1 LRGVLKVCAS
11 VALAGCS
18 GFRGLPADGGDASPA
33 PIACPEGQSGAH
45 RGVIASTRQLQ
56 AVDYATRATLDF
68 HLKSATVDR
77 QGRVLMA
84 GGIRGCLE
92 AGRFAAGVLRL
103 TSNLEVDPT
112 FGGTG
117 RACIAPTVAGITD
130 GTAYAV
136 TVDESDRVVIAGLT
150 NNAQGATRGLLA
162 RWTSN
167 GRLDPT
173 FGTNG
178 IVDYR
183 PGLNAMSPGFSVVF
197 QSVLVDRGRILAAG
211 STTQPFT
218 RGAAG
223 LLARFTEDGS
233 VDADFHGGAIYS
245 DATMAGFYG
254 LAASRGG
261 YLVAGSTNVGTRVRV
276 LRLDERGALDPAFA
290 VGGAL
295 EHPRGRDVN
304 VRSLGVDGAGRIYVG
319 GGRSAEYSDVSST
332 AVVVRLSP
340 EGAPDLAY
348 GDRGEAVLSEL
359 VWGFAYVFDRA
370 MMVRCDGTVFV
381 AANRGARG
389 AVGALD
395 PSGRRTLEFG
405 LEGAVGLPAPF
416 ELANCGAG
424 HLWPAAT
431 TGSNGVLGG
440 CSSNQHQTFLELR
453 P

>member
-1 LRGVLKVCAS
+1 
-11 VALAGCS
+11 
-18 GFRGLPADGGDASPA
+18 
-33 PIACPEGQSGAH
+33 
-45 RGVIASTRQLQ
+45 VIVSTRQLQ
-56 AVDYATRATLDF
+56 PVDYATRATLEF
-68 HLKSATVDR
+68 HVKTATVDR

-92 AGRFAAGVLRL
+92 AGRFAAAVIRL

-112 FGGTG
+112 FNGTG
-117 RACIAPTVAGITD
+117 RVCVAPTVAGITD
-130 GTAYAV
+130 ATAYAV
-136 TVDESDRVVIAGLT
+136 TVDASDRVTIAGLT
-150 NNAQGATRGLLA
+150 SNAEGANRGLLA

-173 FGTNG
+173 FGASG

-183 PGLNAMSPGFSVVF
+183 PALSAMSPGFSVVF
-197 QSVLVDRGRILAAG
+197 HSVLVDRGRIVAAG
-211 STTQPFT
+211 STTHPFF

-245 DATMAGFYG
+245 DPTMAGFYG
-254 LAASRGG
+254 LAATRGG
-261 YLVAGSTNVGTRVRV
+261 YVVGGSTSVGTRVRV
-276 LRLDERGALDPAFA
+276 VRLDDRGALDPAFG
-290 VGGAL
+290 VGGAV

-319 GGRSAEYSDVSST
+319 GGRSAEYSEVSST
-332 AVVVRLSP
+332 AVVVRLSA

-395 PSGRRTLEFG
+395 PSGRRVLEFG
-405 LEGAVGLPAPF
+405 LEGTVGVAAPF
-416 ELANCGAG
+416 ETALCGAG
-424 HLWPAAT
+424 MLWPAAT
-431 TGSNGVLGG
+431 TGSIGVLSG
-440 CSSNQHQTFLELR
+440 CSTNQHQTYLELR